1 MSYIQELRKYI
12 GHKPLIM
19 VGAGVIILNPLNRL
33 LLLHRTDNAAW
44 GIPGGAMEPG
54 ESLEAT
60 AIRETLEETG
70 LAVYDLDLF
79 GAFSGPEFFY
89 KYPNGDQVYNV
100 TIIYLVRNYSGEP
113 RLDSQE
119 HDQADFFDLVKLPF
133 PISPPVQPVL
143 HELINSKQR
152 R

>member
-1 MSYIQELRKYI
+1 
-12 GHKPLIM
+12 M

-70 LAVYDLDLF
+70 LAVYDLALF

-113 RLDSQE
+113 RLDSPR
-119 HDQADFFDLVKLPF
+119 A
-133 PISPPVQPVL
+133 
-143 HELINSKQR
+143 
-152 R
+152 